1 MTKYGLR
8 QRISIADKSVIITI
22 NFQYNQLQT
31 VFNQLQANFN
41 QLQTNFNQLQTNF
54 NQLATVFIQSIK
66 NYN

>member
-31 VFNQLQANFN
+31 VFNQLQ
-41 QLQTNFNQLQTNF
+41 TNF

-66 NYN
+66 NYKK